1 MPLCDSEDVHEY
13 VASDVRSG
21 DMRETI
27 LITILSGVAIGLLG
41 WGAALLKRRAG
52 EAADRR
58 RVYLWLQSNTRDE
71 PGESHVDTIT
81 LAKGTRLPEERV
93 RRACMSD
100 QRIYRSSSEQERWSP
115 WRQEPQ
121 SIYEKR
127 DLLVA

>member
-1 MPLCDSEDVHEY
+1 MGKENVHEDA
-13 VASDVRSG
+13 ASN
-21 DMRETI
+21 MRNGNMQETVLATI
-27 LITILSGVAIGLLG
+27 LNAVIGLIG
-41 WGAALLKRRAG
+41 RGAAFLKCRVS

-58 RVYLWLQSNTRDE
+58 RVYMWLRSNTCDE

-100 QRIYRSSSEQERWSP
+100 QRIYRSSGEPERWSP

-121 SIYEKR
+121 SVYEKR
-127 DLLVA
+127 GLMVV